1 MKFSGLH
8 FRIGFKC
15 LKKADLTIKILSCLY
30 TSFYQDTENSFC
42 DSVWKIAE
50 YKDLSAWAYSQDW
63 SLQVYSEPF

>member
-1 MKFSGLH
+1 MKFSGLY

-15 LKKADLTIKILSCLY
+15 LKKADLIIKVLSCFY

-42 DSVWKIAE
+42 DSLWKITE
-50 YKDLSAWAYSQDW
+50 SKDFSEWAYSQDW